1 MKALWSS
8 AVVCVLAFA
17 LAVYGP
23 ARATPRVQYGNLDAD
38 IEGSD
43 ACDVDRAYETMKQM
57 GPLSWTAPVDLRVRG
72 IDVRIPYRGEANA
85 LVGTYGLTRK
95 GSDGNA
101 RYHAGTDLLAD
112 EGESVRAVADGE
124 IVAVVT
130 GSSAFGTYVVLRI
143 PVIVPPA
150 LPCAVDFYY
159 AHLNEAAVAKGDRV
173 KAGEVL
179 GNAGRTGYGGDGS
192 IPTHLH
198 IEMWLGPYDRSLDVR
213 KQRTRD
219 IVPLFNWF

>member
-1 MKALWSS
+1 MKPIWVCEALY
-8 AVVCVLAFA
+8 VLAFA
-17 LAVYGP
+17 TALFGP
-23 ARATPRVQYGNLDAD
+23 AGATPLVQYGNLDAD
-38 IEGSD
+38 VAASD

-95 GSDGNA
+95 GSDGKA
-101 RYHAGTDLLAD
+101 RFHAGTDLLAD

-130 GSSAFGTYVVLRI
+130 GSSAFGTYVVLRV

-159 AHLNEAAVAKGDRV
+159 AHLNKASVAKGDRV
-173 KAGEVL
+173 KAGEDL
-179 GNAGRTGYGGDGS
+179 GTAGRTGYGGDAS

-198 IEMWLGPYDRSLDVR
+198 IEMWLGPYDRSLNVR
-213 KQRTRD
+213 QQRTRD
-219 IVPLFNWF
+219 IVSLFNWY